1 MVPES
6 VSLFMGDADRTNM
19 RVENSPFKKL
29 AKCYEA
35 YIEFGK
41 YLEEMVAAKK
51 ATTKSKATESSD
63 ESLDVDLISQ
73 LLKAQKPSDPSSSD
87 SDQTLSLSES
97 DVMGNLFM
105 FIIAGHETSAN
116 SIHFSIIL
124 LALHPSLQRKVQH
137 ELSAI
142 FQGRPV
148 SAWSYD
154 VDLKQLFNSLL
165 AAVLNEEL
173 RLIGPVIAI
182 PKIVSSAPQ
191 CLSINGRDCV
201 FPAETMIRLCV
212 SSVHHNP
219 NFWPARP
226 PKVCTTPASPPGNR
240 ENDLEEFRPERW
252 TKCPA
257 NSSEPA
263 TGTPL
268 YVPPK
273 GAFIPFSDGQRA
285 CLGKRFAQ
293 IEVLA
298 ALAVIFSEYSVE
310 LAVDEWA
317 SDQVV
322 AVMRKSERKVLWE
335 MAEKKAR
342 SLLRDKVSSIITLQ
356 LRGAQIPVRFVKRGT
371 ERFWDL

>member
-1 MVPES
+1 MK
-6 VSLFMGDADRTNM
+6 
-19 RVENSPFKKL
+19 VENSPFKKL
-29 AKCYEA
+29 SQCYEA
-35 YIEFGK
+35 YAEFGK

-51 ATTKSKATESSD
+51 ATIKSRAIESPDESS
-63 ESLDVDLISQ
+63 DVDLISQ
-73 LLKAQKPSDPSSSD
+73 LLKAQKLSYPSESD
-87 SDQTLSLSES
+87 SEQTISLSDS

-124 LALHPSLQRKVQH
+124 LALHPPLQRKVQH
-137 ELSAI
+137 ELATI

-182 PKIVSSAPQ
+182 PKMVSSTPQ
-191 CLSINGRDCV
+191 RLSINGRDCI

-212 SSVHHNP
+212 CSVHHNP
-219 NFWPARP
+219 NFWPAGP
-226 PKVCTTPASPPGNR
+226 PKVHPNPAFPVGNR
-240 ENDLEEFRPERW
+240 DNDLEEFKPERW
-252 TKCPA
+252 TKRPT
-257 NSSEPA
+257 NSSTELV

-293 IEVLA
+293 IEILA

-317 SDQVV
+317 SDQAV
-322 AVMRKSERKVLWE
+322 AVMGKSERKGVWK

-342 SLLRDKVSSIITLQ
+342 TLLRDKVSSIITLQ
-356 LRGAQIPVRFVKRGT
+356 LRGAQIPVRFVKKGT

>member
-1 MVPES
+1 MIDV
-6 VSLFMGDADRTNM
+6 DRTDM

-29 AKCYEA
+29 TQCYEA
-35 YIEFGK
+35 YVEWGK
-41 YLEEMVAAKK
+41 YLEEMIAAKK
-51 ATTKSKATESSD
+51 ATIKSSATESSD
-63 ESLDVDLISQ
+63 ESLNVDLISQ
-73 LLKAQKPSDPSSSD
+73 LLKAQKLSDPCKAD
-87 SDQTLSLSES
+87 SGQTISLSDS

-142 FQGRPV
+142 FQDRPI

-154 VDLKQLFNSLL
+154 ADLKQLFNSLL

-182 PKIVSSAPQ
+182 PKIVNSTPQ
-191 CLSINGRDCV
+191 HLSINGRDCI

-219 NFWPARP
+219 NIWPAGP
-226 PKVCTTPASPPGNR
+226 PYAPPNPAFPLGNR
-240 ENDLEEFRPERW
+240 DNDLEEFKPERW
-252 TKCPA
+252 IKRPIRNSIPT
-257 NSSEPA
+257 NSSIEPA

-293 IEVLA
+293 IEILA
-298 ALAVIFSEYSVE
+298 ALAVIFSDYSVE
-310 LAVDEWA
+310 LAVDEWV
-317 SDQVV
+317 SDEVV
-322 AVMRKSERKVLWE
+322 AGMGKSERKVVWE
-335 MAEKKAR
+335 KAEKKAK
-342 SLLRDKVSSIITLQ
+342 SLLRDKVVSIITLQ

>member
-1 MVPES
+1 V
-6 VSLFMGDADRTNM
+6 
-19 RVENSPFKKL
+19 
-29 AKCYEA
+29 
-35 YIEFGK
+35 EFGK

-51 ATTKSKATESSD
+51 ATIKSGSTKSSD
-63 ESLDVDLISQ
+63 ESSDVDLISQ
-73 LLKAQKPSDPSSSD
+73 LLKAQKLLYLSKSD
-87 SDQTLSLSES
+87 SDQTISLNDS

-124 LALHPSLQRKVQH
+124 LALHPSLQRKVQL

-182 PKIVSSAPQ
+182 PKVVSSTAQ
-191 CLSINGRDCV
+191 RLSINGRDCI

-219 NFWPARP
+219 NFWPAGP
-226 PKVCTTPASPPGNR
+226 PKAHPNPAFPLGNHD
-240 ENDLEEFRPERW
+240 NDLEEFKPERW
-252 TKCPA
+252 TQRPT
-257 NSSEPA
+257 NSSTEPA

-268 YVPPK
+268 YMPPK

-293 IEVLA
+293 IEILA
-298 ALAVIFSEYSVE
+298 ALSVIFSEYSVE

-317 SDQVV
+317 SDQVI
-322 AVMRKSERKVLWE
+322 AGMGKSERKVIWK

-342 SLLRDKVSSIITLQ
+342 TLLRDKVSSIITLQ

>member
-1 MVPES
+1 MK
-6 VSLFMGDADRTNM
+6 
-19 RVENSPFKKL
+19 VENSSFKKL
-29 AKCYEA
+29 TRCYDA
-35 YIEFGK
+35 YMEFGK

-51 ATTKSKATESSD
+51 ATIKSRAVETPNESS
-63 ESLDVDLISQ
+63 DVDLISQ
-73 LLKAQKPSDPSSSD
+73 LLKAQKLSDPSKANSG
-87 SDQTLSLSES
+87 QTISLSDS

-124 LALHPSLQRKVQH
+124 LALHPEIQRRVQH

-154 VDLKQLFNSLL
+154 SDLKQLFNSLL

-182 PKIVSSAPQ
+182 PKVVGSTPQ
-191 CLSINGRDCV
+191 QLSISGRDCT

-219 NFWPARP
+219 NFWPAGP
-226 PKVCTTPASPPGNR
+226 SNSVFPLGNR
-240 ENDLEEFRPERW
+240 DNDLENFKPERW
-252 TKCPA
+252 INHHTH
-257 NSSEPA
+257 SSTESA
-263 TGTPL
+263 TSTSL
-268 YVPPK
+268 YMPPK

-293 IEVLA
+293 IEILA

-322 AVMRKSERKVLWE
+322 AGMEKNERKEVWE
-335 MAEKKAR
+335 KAEKKTR
-342 SLLRDKVSSIITLQ
+342 RLLRDKVSSIITLQ
-356 LRGAQIPVRFVKRGT
+356 LRGAHIPVRFVKRGT